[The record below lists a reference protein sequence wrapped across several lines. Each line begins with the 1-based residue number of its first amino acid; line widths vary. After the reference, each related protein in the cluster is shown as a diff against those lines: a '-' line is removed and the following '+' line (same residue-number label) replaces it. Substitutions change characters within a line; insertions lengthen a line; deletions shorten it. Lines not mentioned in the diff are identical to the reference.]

1 MMMDATGG
9 AMFPGCEDVLDADGD
24 YEDDDKGKGHE
35 RTTKIEMLIML
46 IKRNAAVDNVTQAE
60 NTCNDASRQ

>member
-1 MMMDATGG
+1 MNKKIYEYDDHHG
-9 AMFPGCEDVLDADGD
+9 DDGD

-35 RTTKIEMLIML
+35 RTTKIEMLMML